1 MKSTTFRLSALGVM
15 IASALTACGGSSNSA
30 PVAEDLNLGDQRQ
43 WVGVSA
49 TLPASDPDGDDLIF
63 TFYEDGSR
71 VTTNEDGY
79 YEFSHGLLQFNASSQ
94 SFTYVPLGSGPASFD
109 YRVSDGDL
117 EDTATVH
124 VEHVAGDPL
133 AFEQWHLRNTG
144 QTAFAMQESMFEAY
158 RELYI
163 AQGNP
168 EEIVN
173 EVVVPDLDILVPGED
188 LNVLGAY
195 QQGITGEGTVS
206 VVIDSGLAI
215 SHPDLA
221 DNVLPG
227 RSINFRSDA
236 LDRTD
241 PTRTG
246 NGGDHGTS
254 VAGLIAAV
262 GWNELGGRGVSPD
275 ANLIGMNYLDVQST
289 RTLMMSHGMA
299 GSGITPTENIA
310 TFNRSYGISF
320 QAFVSGNDISREI
333 TRYPTEYLRNGLGA
347 LNIKSSGN
355 SFLTDSF
362 GLCAAQGG
370 RGLVSCYDGNQDSNN
385 GSFFTIS
392 VGAVNSD
399 GRHTSYSTAGSNLFV
414 AGPAGE
420 YGDFEPA
427 MVTTDQTTCTRG
439 YSGWAA
445 YDSFMN
451 ANGAFLDGLGV
462 ANFHERVYP
471 FNNPMGELNPEFNSL
486 CNYTSTFNGTSSA
499 APNVSGVVNLILSA
513 NPELNW
519 REVRYILAASAVQV
533 DLEDEPVTFSVGGGE
548 FVAHDGWVEN
558 AAGYVFNNKYG
569 FGRPNAGEAVAL
581 ARSGSVS
588 LSELIE
594 TEWLDSDFTESPLAI
609 PDNDAEG
616 VSVVFDVE
624 DNLIIE
630 GVQARFLIRNPQ
642 LSSAYAGDWPSTAAS
657 DLAIE
662 LVSPAGTR
670 SVLLT
675 SRNAVYA
682 GAPGT
687 TASELILDLDV
698 HFLSNAFLGENSTGE
713 WTVRL
718 LDTNGTDAG
727 QFFNND
733 DFESTLEVASLR
745 FYGH

>member
-1 MKSTTFRLSALGVM
+1 MKKTTFRLSALGVLV
-15 IASALTACGGSSNSA
+15 ASALSACGGSSNSA
-30 PVAEDLNLGDQRQ
+30 PVAEDLNLGELRQ
-43 WVGVSA
+43 WVGVSGE
-49 TLPASDPDGDDLIF
+49 LPASDPDGDDLTF
-63 TFYEDGSR
+63 TFYEDGSA
-71 VTTNEDGY
+71 VSVNDDGY
-79 YEFSHGLLQFNASSQ
+79 YEFSHGLLDFDASSKT
-94 SFTYVPLGSGPASFD
+94 FTYVPLGSEGVSFT
-109 YRVSDGDL
+109 YRASDGDL
-117 EDTATVH
+117 DDTATVTIDH
-124 VEHVAGDPL
+124 VRGDPL

-144 QTAFAMQESMFEAY
+144 QTGFAMEESVFEAY

-168 EEIVN
+168 EEVVN
-173 EVVVPDLDILVPGED
+173 EAVVPDLNILVPGED

-195 QQGITGEGTVS
+195 QQGITGQGTTS

-215 SHPDLA
+215 AHPDLA
-221 DNVLPG
+221 ENVLAG
-227 RSINFRSDA
+227 RSINFLSSA
-236 LDRTD
+236 IDRTD

-275 ANLIGMNYLDVQST
+275 ASLIGMNYLDVQNT

-299 GSGITPTENIA
+299 GSGITPSENIA

-320 QAFVSGNDISREI
+320 QGFVSGSEIGREI
-333 TRYPTEYLRNGLGA
+333 TRYPTEHLRNGLGA

-355 SFLTDSF
+355 SFLEDDF
-362 GLCAAQGG
+362 GLCEDQGG
-370 RGLVSCYDGNQDSNN
+370 YGLISCYDGNQDPNN

-399 GRHTSYSTAGSNLFV
+399 GHHTSYSTAGSNLFV

-439 YSGWAA
+439 YSGWAN

-451 ANGAFLDGLGV
+451 ANGVFLSDLGLTD
-462 ANFHERVYP
+462 FHERVYP
-471 FNNPMGELNPEFNSL
+471 FNNPMGELNSEFNSL

-533 DLEDEPVTFSVGGGE
+533 DPEDEPVIFSVGGGE
-548 FVAHDGWVEN
+548 FIAHDGWVEN

-569 FGRPNAGEAVAL
+569 FGRPDAGAAVTL

-588 LSELIE
+588 LPELIE
-594 TEWLDSDFTESPLAI
+594 TDWLDVEFTDPLAI
-609 PDNDAEG
+609 PDNDVDG

-624 DNLIIE
+624 DSLTIE
-630 GVQARFLIRNPQ
+630 GVQARFLVRNPQ
-642 LSSAYAGDWPSTAAS
+642 LSSDYPGVWPSTAGS

-662 LVSPAGTR
+662 LTSPAGTR

-687 TASELILDLDV
+687 TTSELILDLDV
-698 HFLSNAFLGENSTGE
+698 HFLSNAFLGEDSSGE

-718 LDTNGTDAG
+718 LDTNGTESG

-733 DFESTLEVASLR
+733 DIESTLEVASLR
-745 FYGH
+745 FFGH